1 MANKSCHCE
10 ERSDEAISMRS
21 STIGTIRLVLTTSS
35 RAGCLIEQGMDNAL
49 GNAFAVLMR
58 ELFNQ

>member
-35 RAGCLIEQGMDNAL
+35 RARRLIDSAL

-58 ELFNQ
+58 KFFSE

>member
-1 MANKSCHCE
+1 MTNKSCHCG

-35 RAGCLIEQGMDNAL
+35 RAGRLLERGMDSAL

-58 ELFNQ
+58 ELFNE